1 MTYLYKHF
9 LNGLCRNSNIKVLE
23 ASGVKDGFTG
33 STYDGIFF
41 ACYPSFD
48 SIVLLISTME
58 MSTKEHWLETEQDV
72 DKALDILEGV

>member
-9 LNGLCRNSNIKVLE
+9 LNGLCRNGNIKVLE
-23 ASGVKDGFTG
+23 ASGVKDGFIG

-48 SIVLLISTME
+48 SIVLLVGTME
-58 MSTKEHWLETEQDV
+58 IPTKERWLENESDV